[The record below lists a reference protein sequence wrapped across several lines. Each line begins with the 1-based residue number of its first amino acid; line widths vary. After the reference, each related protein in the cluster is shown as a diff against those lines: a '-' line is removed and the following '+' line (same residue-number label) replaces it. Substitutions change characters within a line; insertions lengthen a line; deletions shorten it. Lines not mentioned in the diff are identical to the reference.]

1 MEVGLKN
8 GEPKCK
14 KFDPLNYGTQAIR
27 CKKNAA
33 KKLLLCG
40 LVVKI

>member
-14 KFDPLNYGTQAIR
+14 KFDPLNYGTPRPIDVKRMRQ
-27 CKKNAA
+27 KNFYFA
-33 KKLLLCG
+33 
-40 LVVKI
+40 V